1 VLELALMERARAVA
15 ASLVRAVWDG
25 ERLAR
30 WRCRAAVR
38 LAGAHLDH
46 VTAGQTA
53 VAFCGCGEPVAEYQG
68 DWFHVLNPEL
78 RGTHDHWAHPGPGP
92 VVRYRHWRPVD
103 ADDAKGWP

>member
-1 VLELALMERARAVA
+1 MCELALMARARTTI
-15 ASLVRAVWDG
+15 ASLLRAAWDG
-25 ERLAR
+25 ERLAG

-53 VAFCGCGEPVAEYQG
+53 VAACGCGEPVAEYNG

-78 RGTHDHWAHPGPGP
+78 RGTDDHWAEPMPGT
-92 VVRYRHWRPVD
+92 VLRYRHWRPIDGVD
-103 ADDAKGWP
+103 WP

>member
-1 VLELALMERARAVA
+1 MFELALTARARITI
-15 ASLVRAVWDG
+15 ASLLRPVWDS
-25 ERLAR
+25 ERLAG

-53 VAFCGCGEPVAEYQG
+53 VATCGCGEPIAEYDG

-78 RGTHDHWAHPGPGP
+78 RGTGDHWAEPTPGT
-92 VVRYRHWRPVD
+92 VLRYWHWRPVD
-103 ADDAKGWP
+103 GEDWP

>member
-1 VLELALMERARAVA
+1 MSPLLRM
-15 ASLVRAVWDG
+15 VWDG
-25 ERLAR
+25 EHVAG

-53 VAFCGCGEPVAEYQG
+53 VAVCGCGEPVAEYTG

-78 RGTHDHWAHPGPGP
+78 RGTNDHWAEPTPGT
-92 VVRYRHWRPVD
+92 VVRYRHWRPLD
-103 ADDAKGWP
+103 TLDPP